1 MNTHANLASDLSD
14 FLTKTT
20 TTVTIKFRG
29 FPWSSSH
36 SWICSMDWFCWKI
49 YRKPWFLPSNI
60 GVSCKCSHHPIL
72 GFVESTNGRTDAQA
86 SASDPSAPVEVVKLP
101 RRGTWRAWRNDWD
114 VLRLDM
120 GHRDMGWNI
129 YSKYY
134 SISILRSLKI
144 HRINNKDILNK
155 TIPFVP
161 CQPLLTYAG
170 DELQQALP
178 WRPYI
183 FSRPLPC
190 CHRVP
195 QVPQVPWVTAARATS
210 GSSAVDVWITGIL

>member
-1 MNTHANLASDLSD
+1 VKHGKSDQTG
-14 FLTKTT
+14 FL
-20 TTVTIKFRG
+20 G
-29 FPWSSSH
+29 FPVCISHVVLPSILLLKAVVAPSSGSYRSRDPGQCNELEIPRLKVGRSSGHSTSRLHQAGVEHTRKPCFRFEWFFNENHNDCHHQISGFSH
-36 SWICSMDWFCWKI
+36 GLPVILGFVQWIGFVGKI

-134 SISILRSLKI
+134 SISIFEKLEDTP
-144 HRINNKDILNK
+144 H
-155 TIPFVP
+155 
-161 CQPLLTYAG
+161 
-170 DELQQALP
+170 
-178 WRPYI
+178 
-183 FSRPLPC
+183 
-190 CHRVP
+190 
-195 QVPQVPWVTAARATS
+195 
-210 GSSAVDVWITGIL
+210 